1 MLDDGTSCGFIA
13 LFMKMKVFLAVLG
26 LGLAVLITGC
36 VKTVD
41 GRTKAAVPFKKDKI
55 VGRYERSP
63 ATVFEAAKVVL
74 NRYGKINAENTVTR
88 SYTARVDTRNVW
100 VKVNEID
107 PKVTEVVVQVRTR
120 YGGTDLDLAA
130 QLEKEIALELVNM
143 K

>member
-1 MLDDGTSCGFIA
+1 
-13 LFMKMKVFLAVLG
+13 VV
-26 LGLAVLITGC
+26 
-36 VKTVD
+36 
-41 GRTKAAVPFKKDKI
+41 
-55 VGRYERSP
+55 
-63 ATVFEAAKVVL
+63 EAAKVVL

-88 SYTARVDTRNVW
+88 SYEARVDTRNVW